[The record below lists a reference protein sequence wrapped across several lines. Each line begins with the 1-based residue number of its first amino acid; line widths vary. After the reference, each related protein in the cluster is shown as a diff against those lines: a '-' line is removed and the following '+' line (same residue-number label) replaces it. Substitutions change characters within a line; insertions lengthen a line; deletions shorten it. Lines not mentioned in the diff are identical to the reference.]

1 MNIEYYKHVL
11 LTYLKNSLLTAK
23 SFFFNEYQLFS
34 QTLSLVCSYD
44 HKIEITSINLFEQ

>member
-11 LTYLKNSLLTAK
+11 LTYLKNSLLAK
-23 SFFFNEYQLFS
+23 SFFNEYQLFF